1 VALAEPSTSFYW
13 TSNVDVARKSNISED
28 IEFEVALLRRYLGH
42 PPAVALFS
50 RQKRFGNAETTLAE
64 QLESFFT
71 AEKLPD
77 FINYEDARED
87 SGRLLLSVPIPYHM
101 YIVGPASK
109 LSDASTIAALR
120 AAAAELRG
128 HVGLLTS
135 DIAEKDE
142 SGQNTVADLF
152 QVDENTSEIFVSYFC
167 FLCSRLLFLIFSKM
181 KRPPLLPPII

>member
-1 VALAEPSTSFYW
+1 MALAEPSTTFYW
-13 TSNVDVARKSNISED
+13 TSNTDIARKLDFSD
-28 IEFEVALLRRYLGH
+28 DTTFDVALLRRYLGH

-50 RQKRFGNAETTLAE
+50 RQKRSGNAETTLAE

-77 FINYEDARED
+77 FIKYEDARED

-101 YIVGPASK
+101 YVAGPASK
-109 LSDASTIAALR
+109 LRDASTIAALR
-120 AAAAELRG
+120 GAAAELRG

-142 SGQNTVADLF
+142 NGQNTVADLF
-152 QVDENTSEIFVSYFC
+152 QLDENTSEIFVSYF
-167 FLCSRLLFLIFSKM
+167 F
-181 KRPPLLPPII
+181 LLPQLPLSTFYFF